1 MRNVDSKRYYAGY
14 FYGQFLLD
22 LKLSGS
28 SLNDYDSSQVTVNV
42 LSSVS
47 PIPAPS
53 IHKAIFSDSGG
64 FIVIQFDS
72 ATNFAG
78 VSTPFW
84 PCSSLFEF
92 SDAATTQCT
101 WINATFAQVCLFI
114 WKYLFYIYSLHNLIY
129 VQDKFIWTCNHKLN
143 NTGFCYWLC
152 RVFAQ
157 RKYYSVTKNITSQLS
172 Y

>member
-1 MRNVDSKRYYAGY
+1 MLTSNNSMINSIIISNHFIFTINLRNVDSKRHYAGY
-14 FYGQFLLD
+14 FFGQFLLD

-42 LSSVS
+42 LSAVS

-72 ATNFAG
+72 TTNFAG
-78 VSTPFW
+78 VSTSFW

-101 WINATFAQVCLFI
+101 WINATFAQVYLFI
-114 WKYLFYIYSLHNLIY
+114 TKRYILYLQF
-129 VQDKFIWTCNHKLN
+129 T
-143 NTGFCYWLC
+143 
-152 RVFAQ
+152 
-157 RKYYSVTKNITSQLS
+157 
-172 Y
+172 